1 MESGVN
7 PHRYPGCHTAVRR
20 TSIALSTPATPG
32 YTVADALQLE
42 SASAPSQI
50 DDLHPDHLGTV
61 RAITDTSQR
70 VVWRWDSTPFG
81 DTLPKEDPDGDGDG
95 QALRFNLRFPGQYF
109 DTETGLHYNYFR
121 DYDPATGRYVQSD
134 PIGLRGGLNTYAYVG
149 GNPVVSA
156 DPLGLILWKGTMTST
171 GGAFVLGKS
180 YFTFVL
186 HSECHRFKRVSVRVE
201 AEAWTIGVSAKYVPA
216 GAAVGS
222 VVFDDKDLSGPPNPS
237 NLEPEFSI
245 TNVFSGQLGESGV
258 GRTNIT
264 LGRATSI
271 SVDIGWGLDATLFST
286 SFGGK
291 ATVVEKR
298 IEDCNCYSS
307 LTCDGL
313 ACL

>member
-7 PHRYPGCHTAVRR
+7 PRRYPGCHTAVRR

-134 PIGLRGGLNTYAYVG
+134 PIGLDGGLNTYGYALQ
-149 GNPVVSA
+149 NPLMFT
-156 DPLGLILWKGTMTST
+156 DPTGQAAAICLIPGVCPAI
-171 GGAFVLGKS
+171 GGAIL
-180 YFTFVL
+180 
-186 HSECHRFKRVSVRVE
+186 RVCISVGSRVFPASLFYS
-201 AEAWTIGVSAKYVPA
+201 AEACSSG
-216 GAAVGS
+216 GS
-222 VVFDDKDLSGPPNPS
+222 SDSYSDCAPIQAEINSLVAQLQQRYEDLFIDRHSLFLDHHTLIPNP
-237 NLEPEFSI
+237 
-245 TNVFSGQLGESGV
+245 
-258 GRTNIT
+258 
-264 LGRATSI
+264 
-271 SVDIGWGLDATLFST
+271 
-286 SFGGK
+286 
-291 ATVVEKR
+291 
-298 IEDCNCYSS
+298 
-307 LTCDGL
+307 
-313 ACL
+313 

>member
-1 MESGVN
+1 M
-7 PHRYPGCHTAVRR
+7 
-20 TSIALSTPATPG
+20 
-32 YTVADALQLE
+32 
-42 SASAPSQI
+42 
-50 DDLHPDHLGTV
+50 
-61 RAITDTSQR
+61 
-70 VVWRWDSTPFG
+70 VWRWDSTPFG
-81 DTLPKEDPDGDGDG
+81 DTLPKEDPDGDG

-121 DYDPATGRYVQSD
+121 DYDPATGCYVQSD